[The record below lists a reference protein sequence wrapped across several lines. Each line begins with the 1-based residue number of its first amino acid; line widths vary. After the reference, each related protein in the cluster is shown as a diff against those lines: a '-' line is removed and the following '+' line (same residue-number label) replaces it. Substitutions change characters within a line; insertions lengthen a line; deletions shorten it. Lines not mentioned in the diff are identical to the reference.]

1 MQVDL
6 TLTADY
12 KDIAPIC
19 RVCSSITSQ
28 TFRLDQKQNSISTE
42 IQFKNEDSINIE
54 FVNKDD
60 NDDNTVEILK
70 VKLDGIDLQHFI
82 YEGSFSPIYNKEWF
96 EKQNPKP
103 PLIYSP
109 CTELRHNGTWSLN
122 IKLPVWKM
130 IMNKWI
136 ADER

>member
-6 TLTADY
+6 TLIANY
-12 KDIAPIC
+12 KNTAPIC
-19 RVCSSITSQ
+19 LVYSSMTSQ
-28 TFRLDQKQNSISTE
+28 TFILDQKENFISTE
-42 IQFKNEDSINIE
+42 IQFNNQDSINIK

-60 NDDNTVEILK
+60 NDDNTIEINK
-70 VKLDGIDLQHFI
+70 IKLDGIDLQHFI

-103 PLIYSP
+103 PLVYSP
-109 CTELRHNGTWSLN
+109 CTELRHNGNWSLN
-122 IKLPVWKM
+122 INLPIWKM